1 MRTEIYWIETV
12 GPGRLAVMPR
22 PLGGD
27 RLEGEIRGLK
37 EDGIDIIVSML
48 TPEEESYLD
57 LEREGATARRH
68 GLTFYSHPVW
78 DRGIPEDPAPTWALA
93 RELAAHHADGRS
105 IVAHCRMGI
114 GRSPLMLASIMVVRG
129 STPDTAWAAISA
141 ARGCLVP
148 DTMDQR
154 TWLSRTGPGAPSS

>member
-22 PLGGD
+22 PRGGD
-27 RLEGEIRGLK
+27 GLEGEILGLK
-37 EDGIDIIVSML
+37 ADGIDILVSML
-48 TPEEESYLD
+48 TPEEEAYLD

-68 GLTFYSHPVW
+68 GLRFYSHPVW
-78 DRGIPEDPAPTWALA
+78 DRGIPEDPGPTWALA
-93 RELAAHHADGRS
+93 RELAAHHAEGRS

-129 STPDTAWAAISA
+129 SDPDTAWAAISA